1 MPRFGPP
8 LGNDNAHR
16 YNRWPLEHEEALK
29 TCFAEGMSSSAIAAE
44 LNWRFHSQYTRNAVI
59 GRRIRMG
66 IKCADPKAS
75 SRRPRGAA
83 EPKPWD
89 MAGVSKRQYRR
100 RLAKVRQAGQPE
112 PRPEPYVVRSDPV
125 VTRNLTFAALEV
137 DDCKYPSGDHDFR
150 FCGHMRAPTDAWGR
164 RPPYCAHHVAV
175 AQR

>member
-100 RLAKVRQAGQPE
+100 RQAKARGPVLASPPIAVVYPFASALNIALVDLEAGHC
-112 PRPEPYVVRSDPV
+112 RW
-125 VTRNLTFAALEV
+125 
-137 DDCKYPSGDHDFR
+137 PSGVPVM
-150 FCGHMRAPTDAWGR
+150 FCGHPKADGSSYCPGHLHASLRHGR
-164 RPPYCAHHVAV
+164 E
-175 AQR
+175 